1 MNHDLDSGCPFPF
14 PFTTNKPIVL
24 FAAWQDWL
32 SCLISLSKIRLYN
45 NEVYDALFTDVIVN
59 EDLEKKKHTHTQ
71 NSLLIRPREYTKLIF
86 NASCSRY

>member
-1 MNHDLDSGCPFPF
+1 M
-14 PFTTNKPIVL
+14 
-24 FAAWQDWL
+24 
-32 SCLISLSKIRLYN
+32 
-45 NEVYDALFTDVIVN
+45 YDALFTDVIVN